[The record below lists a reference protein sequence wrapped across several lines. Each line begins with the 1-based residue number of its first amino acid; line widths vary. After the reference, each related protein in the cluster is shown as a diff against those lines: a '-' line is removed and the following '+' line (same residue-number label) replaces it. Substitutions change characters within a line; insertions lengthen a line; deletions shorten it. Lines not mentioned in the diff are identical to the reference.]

1 MHLSLIR
8 LLRKRLNELPPAAHY
23 SELYELVDVALDLV
37 LAQDRLNKMHH
48 ECVEQMWKENR
59 KLYFD
64 NMALG
69 NYIKTSILLDD
80 PSTPIAVEEALKRVA
95 MQDYHAAYGIPVE
108 NPPENEE

>member
-8 LLRKRLNELPPAAHY
+8 LLRKKLNELPRTTQFT
-23 SELYELVDVALDLV
+23 ELYELANVALDLV
-37 LAQDRLNKMHH
+37 LAQNKLNKMHH

-69 NYIKTSILLDD
+69 NYIKTNIKTEDSV
-80 PSTPIAVEEALKRVA
+80 PVQVAEAMRRVA
-95 MQDYHAAYGIPVE
+95 MQDYHAAYGIPLE
-108 NPPENEE
+108 LPPENEE

>member
-8 LLRKRLNELPPAAHY
+8 LLRKKLNELPRVTQFT
-23 SELYELVDVALDLV
+23 ELYELANVALDLL
-37 LAQDRLNKMHH
+37 LAQTRLNKMHH

-69 NYIKTSILLDD
+69 NYIKTNIKTESSVPVDV
-80 PSTPIAVEEALKRVA
+80 AEAMRRVA

-108 NPPENEE
+108 TPPEDEE

>member
-23 SELYELVDVALDLV
+23 SELYELANVALDLV
-37 LAQDRLNKMHH
+37 LAQDRLTKMHH

-69 NYIKTSILLDD
+69 NYIKTNIKTED
-80 PSTPIAVEEALKRVA
+80 AVPVQVAEAMCRVA

-108 NPPENEE
+108 NPPEDEE